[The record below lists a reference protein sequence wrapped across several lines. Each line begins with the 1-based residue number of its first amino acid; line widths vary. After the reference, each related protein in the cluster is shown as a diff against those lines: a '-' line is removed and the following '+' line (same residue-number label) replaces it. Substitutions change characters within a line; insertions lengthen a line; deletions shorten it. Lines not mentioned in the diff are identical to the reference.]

1 MFGKRDMRG
10 IAMRLI
16 KLAGILLASLALAS
30 CGGEQK
36 LKFGVAGPLTGK
48 DAVFGAQLKHG
59 AEQAIADINAAGGL
73 NGQQVELIVGD
84 DAADPRQGR
93 SVANTFVSEGV
104 KFVVGHF
111 NSGVTEPA
119 SDVYAENGILM
130 ITPGSTNPKITE
142 RGLTNVF
149 RVCGRDDQQG
159 KVAGEYIA
167 QHFKDKKVAI
177 AHDKT
182 TYGKGLADETK
193 KVMNGLGLQ
202 EVLYE
207 GINTGERDFSA
218 LVSKIKDSG
227 ADVVYWGGVH
237 TEGGSILRQM
247 RSAGVTAVMIGG
259 DGIATAEFAQ
269 LGGPGTEG
277 TLMTFGPDPQKRPEA
292 QAVLEKFKARNFK
305 PEAYTLYS
313 YAAVQVIAEAAKAIN
328 SLDPAAIAAELH
340 KGNSYKTVIGDLS
353 FDPKGDV
360 TRIDYVMYTWT
371 KQPDGSISYVQNN

>member
-1 MFGKRDMRG
+1 MRPVKV
-10 IAMRLI
+10 AAV
-16 KLAGILLASLALAS
+16 LATLAATLALAA

-48 DAVFGAQLKHG
+48 DAVFGAQLKNG
-59 AEQAIADINAAGGL
+59 VEQAIEDINAGGGL
-73 NGQQVELIVGD
+73 LGQKIELVVGD
-84 DAADPRQGR
+84 DAGDPKQGR
-93 SVANTFVSEGV
+93 SVANTFVGEGV
-104 KFVVGHF
+104 SFVIGHF
-111 NSGVTEPA
+111 NSGVTEPS

-149 RVCGRDDQQG
+149 RTCGRDDQQG

-167 QHFKDKKVAI
+167 ANFKDKKIAI

-193 KVMNGLGLQ
+193 KTMNALGVT

-207 GINTGERDFSA
+207 GINSGERDFSA
-218 LVSKIKDSG
+218 LVSKIKQSG
-227 ADVVYWGGVH
+227 ADIVYWGGVH

-247 RSAGVTAVMIGG
+247 RAGGVEAVMMGG

-292 QAVLEKFKARNFK
+292 QGVLAKFAARNFK
-305 PEAYTLYS
+305 PEAYTLYA
-313 YAAVQVIAEAAKAIN
+313 YASVQVIAEAAKAAN
-328 SLDPAAIAAELH
+328 SLDPVKVAEELH
-340 KGNSYKTVIGDLS
+340 KGNSYKTVIGDLA
-353 FDPKGDV
+353 FDAKGDV

-371 KQPDGSISYVQNN
+371 KQPDGSIGYVQN